1 MKYFRLSYDTRQLSK
16 KSIEFINN
24 TIITELGKA
33 CFSVPEQTYITLE
46 FPIPHELSYEQNIFF
61 ELPQDK
67 CSEKEIT
74 LFRKMAREYFELIS
88 LNVGI
93 SRMGSYDIYTDKE
106 IYQRQAKLIIDNYLF
121 ETADYEDENYIKEIL
136 NSNPFLKKWLEIKN
150 K

>member
-33 CFSVPEQTYITLE
+33 GFSVPEQTYITLE

-88 LNVGI
+88 LNV
-93 SRMGSYDIYTDKE
+93 
-106 IYQRQAKLIIDNYLF
+106 
-121 ETADYEDENYIKEIL
+121 
-136 NSNPFLKKWLEIKN
+136 
-150 K
+150 

>member
-24 TIITELGKA
+24 TIIAELEKA
-33 CFSVPEQTYITLE
+33 GFSIPDQTHITLE

-61 ELPQDK
+61 QIPQEQ

-74 LFRKMAREYFELIS
+74 LFRKIAREYFELIS

-93 SRMGSYDIYTDKE
+93 SKMGSYDVYEDE
-106 IYQRQAKLIIDNYLF
+106 ESYQRQAKLVIDNYLL

-136 NSNPFLKKWLEIKN
+136 DSNQFLKEWLEIKN
-150 K
+150 R